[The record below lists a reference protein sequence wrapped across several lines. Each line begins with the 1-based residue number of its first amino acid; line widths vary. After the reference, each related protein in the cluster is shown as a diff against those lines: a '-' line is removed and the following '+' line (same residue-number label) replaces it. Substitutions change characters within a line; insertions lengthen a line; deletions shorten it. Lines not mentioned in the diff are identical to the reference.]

1 MPVEVDII
9 LATYNGGKY
18 LDEQL
23 ESIFEQDFHDY
34 RILIRDDGSTDQT
47 LNILSKWK
55 GLNPQKIEIL
65 EDQLGNLGPTQNFNQ
80 LMEASSA
87 PYICFCDQD
96 DKWLPTKLSSQIGFI
111 KSLEE
116 KNPHTGLMI
125 FSDLIMCDEEMNVIC
140 PSLIEK
146 DRLNTKALGAHQ
158 LLMQNV
164 PYGCTTLINRKLL
177 AIVAPIDGRALLHDH
192 WMAVVTSLLGGLY
205 YQDEVLIYHRIH
217 QNNASRAQSEHK
229 KETKKD
235 LKSKINNDNF
245 NNYLNKQVVQADAIL
260 EKYEQNLTELQ
271 KDMLKAFILLKS
283 TSGFERKWIIIKN
296 KFFKNTIYNTFKL
309 ILRA

>member
-34 RILIRDDGSTDQT
+34 RVLIRDDGSTDHT
-47 LNILSKWK
+47 LDILSKWK
-55 GLNPQKIEIL
+55 GLNPQKIEFI
-65 EDQLGNLGPTQNFNQ
+65 EDKLGNLGPTKNFNQ
-80 LMEASSA
+80 LLEASTA

-96 DKWLPTKLSSQIGFI
+96 DKWLPIKLSSQIKFI

-116 KNPHTGLMI
+116 KHPHTGLMI
-125 FSDLIMCDEEMNVIC
+125 FSDLIMCDQDMNVIC

-146 DRLNTKALGAHQ
+146 DRLNTKALKPNQ

-164 PYGCTTLINRKLL
+164 PYGCTTMINRKLL
-177 AIVAPIDGRALLHDH
+177 AIVTPIDSRALLHDH
-192 WMAVVTSLLGGLY
+192 WMAIVASLLGEIY

-217 QNNASRAQSEHK
+217 EKNASRAESEHR

-235 LKSKINNDNF
+235 FKSKINNDNF
-245 NNYLNKQVVQADAIL
+245 NNYLNKQVDQAQAIL
-260 EKYEQNLTELQ
+260 DKYQQHLTEHDQ
-271 KDMLKAFILLKS
+271 KILKEFILLKS
-283 TSGFERKWIIIKN
+283 TSGIKRKWIIINN
-296 KFFKNTIYNTFKL
+296 KFFKNTVYNTFKL